1 MAAVVREVK
10 TIKIK
15 VILSSGIYFL
25 TCVLKILFISSN
37 LVIYLPAMLTLLI
50 LIVGE
55 LVLDEFAYKIF
66 DIKKDEKL
74 DFMQKAV
81 TVRKEWRKKIQG
93 VTHSDNTARVQ
104 TVSDQSNSKFYRL
117 ISEFYKITKIPV
129 LVNTSFNLNGQP
141 IVTDPED
148 AIKTFYTCGLDYL
161 VMGNYIVSKDEMI

>member
-1 MAAVVREVK
+1 MEFTHRALGNRSILADPRSKEIKKIINSAVKYRED
-10 TIKIK
+10 
-15 VILSSGIYFL
+15 FRP
-25 TCVLKILFISSN
+25 FA
-37 LVIYLPAMLTLLI
+37 PA
-50 LIVGE
+50 
-55 LVLDEFAYKIF
+55 VLDEFAYKIF

-81 TVRKEWRKKIQG
+81 IVRKEWRKKIKG

-117 ISEFYKITKIPV
+117 ISEFYKITKIPI